1 MFTVTNMI
9 PRTSLRDVAHASGV
23 SHMTVSR
30 VVRGTSG
37 ISPATRK
44 RVEAAIRKLDYRP
57 DPALSALAAY
67 RTRAG
72 GGRGS
77 VLAFL
82 FCDDNPYSRLVYD
95 GARSEA
101 ERLGYG
107 VEAHTPGRGVDA
119 QRKLGRVLYY
129 RGIRGL
135 LFGPSHTARTFDGWD
150 WQHFAP
156 VSLGAAAHH
165 PPMNSVAMDYF
176 DGVTRAEAHL
186 RSLGAR
192 KVGLAVDPDL
202 ELRTGHRWLG
212 GFVARHHPEPVAVY
226 SGDPDDTRKLLRWF
240 RRERPDGVMTIHK
253 AVWQTLHP
261 KGVKFVFLNTMECPE
276 SVAHVALEPGRIGRE
291 AVRLVHHQ
299 ILNHEFGLGT
309 GIKAIS
315 LLGAIQ
321 AEAD

>member
-1 MFTVTNMI
+1 MT
-9 PRTSLRDVAHASGV
+9 PRASLRDVALAAGV

-30 VVRGTSG
+30 VVRGTAG

-44 RVEAAIRKLDYRP
+44 RVGAAIRKLDYRP

-82 FCDDNPYSRLVYD
+82 FCDENPYSRLVYD
-95 GARSEA
+95 GARAEA

-107 VEAHTPGRGVDA
+107 VEAHTPGRSPAA
-119 QRKLGRVLYY
+119 QRKLGRILYH

-135 LFGPSHTARTFDGWD
+135 LFGPSQSARTFEGWD
-150 WQHFAP
+150 WRHFAP
-156 VSLGAAAHH
+156 VSLGAASHQ

-186 RSLGAR
+186 RGLGAR
-192 KVGLAVDPDL
+192 KVGLAVDPAL

-212 GFVARHHPEPVAVY
+212 GFVARHYPEPVAVY
-226 SGDPDDTRKLLRWF
+226 SGDPADTRKLLRWF
-240 RRERPDGVMTIHK
+240 RRERPDGLMTIHRE
-253 AVWQTLHP
+253 VWQVLHP
-261 KGVKFVFLNTMECPE
+261 EGVKFVFLNTLECPE
-276 SVAHVALEPGRIGRE
+276 SVAHVALEPERIGQE
-291 AVRLVHHQ
+291 GVRLVHHQ
-299 ILNHEFGLGT
+299 ILNHEFGTDT

-315 LLGAIQ
+315 LQGNIQ
-321 AEAD
+321 TGRP